1 MNIADTLLQRTAE
14 LGERAAI
21 IDVHRGQDRTYSFH
35 EFERATASVAAQFSA
50 AGLKQGDGVLLL
62 HPVAVELYLVL
73 VALFRIGC
81 VAVFLDPSAGRAHV
95 ERCCSIFSPKAFF
108 GSRRAH
114 LLRWTIPALRRV
126 PLAFC
131 TEWFLGSKRI
141 DPHGEAKPADHV
153 VSLPDDAP
161 ALITFTSGSTGQ
173 PKAALRTHGFL
184 LAQHRTLKQSLKLEP
199 GKCDLTT
206 LPIFVLAN
214 LGSGVTSVLP
224 DADLRF
230 PGAVDPQPVLTQIR
244 RHGIQSTAASPAF
257 MSRILSECEK
267 TDAQITELERV
278 YLGGAPVFPGVL
290 HKTKR
295 FCPQAAITAVY
306 GSTEAEP
313 MAEIALDD
321 ISPED
326 FFQMQKGK
334 GLLAGTPVPS
344 ISLRVIQDQWGRPI
358 AALNNR
364 QFEQLRVPIGEAGEI
379 VVSGAHVLPGYLHGE
394 GDAETKFDVEGTR
407 WHRTGDL
414 GYFDERG
421 RLWLLGRCSAKI
433 RDERG
438 TLYPFAVEC
447 AAVENTSVNRAAVVS
462 ISGLRVLAIE
472 TEKPVSSEEVQNSL
486 PWAELDRVVAM
497 DRIPVDKRHNAKID
511 YVKLAGE
518 LAKVIYK

>member
-1 MNIADTLLQRTAE
+1 MNIAETLLQRTAE
-14 LGERAAI
+14 LGERPAI
-21 IDVHRGQDRTYSFH
+21 IDVHRGQDRAYSFR
-35 EFERATASVAAQFSA
+35 EFERATASVAEQFSA

-62 HPVAVELYLVL
+62 YPVAIELYLVL
-73 VALFRIGC
+73 VALFRLGC
-81 VAVFLDPSAGRAHV
+81 IAVFLDPSAGRPHV
-95 ERCCSIFSPKAFF
+95 EHCCSIFPPKAFF

-114 LLRWTIPALRRV
+114 LLRWAMPALRRV
-126 PLAFC
+126 PQAFC
-131 TEWFLGSKRI
+131 AEWFPGTTAI
-141 DPHGEAKPADHV
+141 DPHRATGPADHV

-173 PKAALRTHGFL
+173 PKAALRTHSFL
-184 LAQHRTLKQSLKLEP
+184 LAQHRALEQSLKLEP
-199 GKCDLTT
+199 AKCDLTT

-230 PGAVDPQPVLTQIR
+230 PGAIDPRPVLAQIR
-244 RHGIQSTAASPAF
+244 RHGIQSTAASPAL

-267 TDAQITELERV
+267 TDAPMTKLERV

-290 HKTKR
+290 RKTKR
-295 FCPQAAITAVY
+295 FCPRAAITAVY

-326 FFQMQKGK
+326 FLLMQKGK

-344 ISLRVIQDQWGRPI
+344 ISLRVIQDQWRRPI
-358 AALNNR
+358 APLDSQ
-364 QFEQLRVPIGEAGEI
+364 QFEQLRVPAGEAGEI

-394 GDAETKFDVEGTR
+394 GDAETKFEVEGTR

-414 GYFDERG
+414 GSFDETG

-447 AAVENTSVNRAAVVS
+447 AAMENPSIKRAAVVS
-462 ISGLRVLAIE
+462 LSGRRVLALEAEAPI
-472 TEKPVSSEEVQNSL
+472 SSDELQRSL
-486 PWAELDRVVAM
+486 AWAELDQVVTM

-518 LAKVIYK
+518 LAKVIHR